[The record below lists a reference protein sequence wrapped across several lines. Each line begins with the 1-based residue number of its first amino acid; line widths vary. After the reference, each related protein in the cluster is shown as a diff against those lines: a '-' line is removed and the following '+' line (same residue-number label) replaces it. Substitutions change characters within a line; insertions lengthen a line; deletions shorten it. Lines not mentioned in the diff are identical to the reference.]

1 MEKPDNAIKI
11 DLKAGKGYKFC
22 SCGHSKTL
30 PYCDN
35 THREVNEEKG
45 TGYKSVKLFPESDI
59 TLSVYSKNWDEPA

>member
-1 MEKPDNAIKI
+1 MEKPDNVIKI